1 MTGCDQAVTH
11 LVHCYDQKKFVS
23 ASPTAA
29 TAAATAHGVGVG
41 GDHVVAGQKYIVAVA
56 GFERCTPSQAVAK
69 QPTMLALLQPERCH
83 TYSSGSSS
91 HSRRHHG
98 SSTRQRSRHCH
109 SRATTANPTLAAV
122 VCQHWMQQ
130 LQLVRDRGCQQT
142 VTEWVKK
149 QTHHHHHTTV
159 GTCPSNQQTPDH

>member
-1 MTGCDQAVTH
+1 MTKQLPIWCTAMIR
-11 LVHCYDQKKFVS
+11 KNVS

-98 SSTRQRSRHCH
+98 SSTRQRSRRCH

-142 VTEWVKK
+142 VAEWVSKP
-149 QTHHHHHTTV
+149 TTTTTPLLAPAHHISK
-159 GTCPSNQQTPDH
+159 PQIIRL

>member
-1 MTGCDQAVTH
+1 MIR
-11 LVHCYDQKKFVS
+11 KSVS

-98 SSTRQRSRHCH
+98 SSTRQRSRRCH
-109 SRATTANPTLAAV
+109 SRATAANPTLAAV

-130 LQLVRDRGCQQT
+130 LELVRDRGCQQT
-142 VTEWVKK
+142 VAEWVNKANPPPPP
-149 QTHHHHHTTV
+149 HHCWHLPIKSANPRSLGCDQAANHW
-159 GTCPSNQQTPDH
+159 D